1 MSIAESAKVIQRKS
15 SVRSSGTI
23 DYFKSDP
30 KCMIEFREGRELKM
44 TYRKGFFS
52 LSNVTKI
59 QTCWL
64 FTENVPILQLVQN
77 TIV

>member
-44 TYRKGFFS
+44 TYRKGFIHFPTLPKYILVDCS
-52 LSNVTKI
+52 QRMFQFYNLYKI
-59 QTCWL
+59 
-64 FTENVPILQLVQN
+64 P
-77 TIV
+77 